1 MFAIDEK
8 CFSYDKCVIMNDYL
22 SVKFRNPVFSQS
34 ENFFISS
41 SYEYVTFSALPSV
54 SVST

>member
-8 CFSYDKCVIMNDYL
+8 RFSYDKCVIMNDYL